1 MLNGKPLARGLDGI
15 ASAGRDSVRGSG
27 VMSRDTDLHIE
38 KKAARVVVMQRQKY
52 DDGSAI
58 FVRLSELEACRNAAM
73 PRWRRLSLRMY

>member
-1 MLNGKPLARGLDGI
+1 
-15 ASAGRDSVRGSG
+15 
-27 VMSRDTDLHIE
+27 MSRDTDLHIE

-58 FVRLSELEACRNAAM
+58 FVRLSELKACRNAAM